1 MVLIGAINKPA
12 GVSKMESKKINF
24 IFLLLVLLQC
34 VAKDIPKRP
43 LTEDEVLAFLL
54 LESNLSDRFA
64 PPVKLDEKD
73 RKPKYAS
80 TRPVINVYDSLLS
93 FADFNVDTIDF
104 KAIGLNA
111 PEFTAATLSPTKEIP
126 KQIASSQSVN
136 VLDISPA
143 YGPSMGRYVV
153 ISRIYILNPNQAVV
167 AINFACYGCGFLE
180 LLLISRKNKNKIVV
194 QDRRIVQLD

>member
-1 MVLIGAINKPA
+1 
-12 GVSKMESKKINF
+12 MESEKINF

-64 PPVKLDEKD
+64 VPVKFDEKD

-93 FADFNVDTIDF
+93 FENFSIGERSFV
-104 KAIGLNA
+104 KIGLNK
-111 PEFTAATLSPTKEIP
+111 EEITKLMSMTNKEIP

-136 VLDISPA
+136 VLDSLPD

-153 ISRIYILNPNQAVV
+153 ISRICVLNPNQAVV
-167 AINFACYGCGFLE
+167 AIDFACEGCGFLE
-180 LLLISRKNKNKIVV
+180 LLLIRRANKNRIVV
-194 QDRRIVQLD
+194 QDRLIVNLE